1 MNLDSTYV
9 LNATNLEE
17 VSYGKMY
24 TKYVL
29 FHKESCIS
37 AHKVIVIQW

>member
-1 MNLDSTYV
+1 MNLDSTYSG
-9 LNATNLEE
+9 NSTNLEKG
-17 VSYGKMY
+17 SYGKMY

-37 AHKVIVIQW
+37 DHKVIVVQW